1 MEDKLEKLREEN
13 AYLLKQL
20 EAARLS
26 KERLGQSVADKEAKR
41 FAQDLKKET
50 EFMDRENKMRH
61 EYETKIEEFGLR
73 GRDAGG
79 I

>member
-1 MEDKLEKLREEN
+1 MEDKLEKLQEEN
-13 AYLLKQL
+13 AYLSKQL

-26 KERLGQSVADKEAKR
+26 EERLGQSVADKEAKR

-50 EFMDRENKMRH
+50 KFMDRENKMRQ
-61 EYETKIEEFGLR
+61 EYKTDIEEFGSRQQDAR
-73 GRDAGG
+73 G